1 MGMKT
6 SLGEEVFFSFDS
18 NSLFAFYLSSL
29 CLASLLFRA
38 VWPQEPGLGKQKKN
52 QGVQVN
58 LHKQFMSI
66 LLQSLD
72 TFGLTTSLTSHTEK
86 YIL

>member
-52 QGVQVN
+52 QGV
-58 LHKQFMSI
+58 LA
-66 LLQSLD
+66 LG
-72 TFGLTTSLTSHTEK
+72 FGMNGLCVTSLGGFGRCQ
-86 YIL
+86 